1 MGWTLCC
8 AEHSCERTEAST
20 AEILG
25 KKGPKLYGLFAV
37 SFRGK
42 DQDLVALE
50 CFAGREPP
58 RRFANSAAQKIA

>member
-1 MGWTLCC
+1 MDAVLCG
-8 AEHSCERTEAST
+8 AFLRAHRGIYGPYLEE
-20 AEILG
+20 
-25 KKGPKLYGLFAV
+25 KGPKLCGLFAM
-37 SFRGK
+37 SFQVK